1 MLGQFFKINVLP
13 KMNLLNILLQQIRQ
27 FLWKKLPYLP
37 YNRSFNRCISRKW
50 REKNDVLLV
59 KPSCFIAFLKMFPS
73 NTHVRR
79 VYWTLSYRHLVER
92 SSNQCYFMPV
102 RHEKQ
107 NAMDA
112 QNVWR
117 YSCCVPM
124 SYFQTWLS
132 QNALLRDRC
141 IQSRE
146 NSDHMDNPTA
156 LKLGRNVLYVIA

>member
-1 MLGQFFKINVLP
+1 
-13 KMNLLNILLQQIRQ
+13 MNLLNILLQQIRQ

-59 KPSCFIAFLKMFPS
+59 KPSCFIAFLKTSPS
-73 NTHVRR
+73 NTHIRR
-79 VYWTLSYRHLVER
+79 VYWTLSCRHLVER
-92 SSNQCYFMPV
+92 SSNQCYFMLV

-124 SYFQTWLS
+124 SYFKRDY
-132 QNALLRDRC
+132 LRMRFWEIDAF
-141 IQSRE
+141 S
-146 NSDHMDNPTA
+146 
-156 LKLGRNVLYVIA
+156 LGKILTIWIIRQLWNLAEMFFM